1 MSVGFVLGWDGSTSM
16 ELSWDS
22 VVVGAG
28 ELGHGAAAVG
38 WASSI
43 RCQGTISGA

>member
-1 MSVGFVLGWDGSTSM
+1 MSVGFVLGWDISTSM
-16 ELSWDS
+16 EMSWDG

-38 WASSI
+38 WASTI
-43 RCQGTISGA
+43 RCRGTISCA